1 MDANDEY
8 AAQNRRMGTKTKRR
22 LAPAFTSSDALLF
35 DYIRKVELRL
45 VKLERYVTVPT
56 PGRRSAGARLR
67 RRARRPTRRGRR
79 SV

>member
-1 MDANDEY
+1 MDP
-8 AAQNRRMGTKTKRR
+8 KTKRR
-22 LAPAFTSSDALLF
+22 LAPTFTSSDALLF

-45 VKLERYVTVPT
+45 VKLEHDVTVPT
-56 PGRRSAGARLR
+56 SGRRSAGARLG